1 MRFRLKV
8 ITKNNGT
15 VQYVPQVK
23 MGFFKKW
30 EGLYKKIRFCEKESP
45 SVSYICKSAYVGIRL
60 GTQVE
65 CLIVIEEFKVQVLDE
80 EERIGYL
87 KL

>member
-30 EGLYKKIRFCEKESP
+30 EGLYKEGTIR
-45 SVSYICKSAYVGIRL
+45 KSAYYGDRL
-60 GTQVE
+60 DTQVE
-65 CLIVIEEFKVQVLDE
+65 CLIVIEEFKVQMCDR

>member
-30 EGLYKKIRFCEKESP
+30 RPFFKGGKAFD
-45 SVSYICKSAYVGIRL
+45 
-60 GTQVE
+60 TQVE

-80 EERIGYL
+80 EERVGYL